1 MAVVAGGAARAGRR
15 GRGLDAI
22 APARLPDVAPK
33 GDATLSI
40 FVARPEGTLAVSDG
54 QTRLRAGD
62 RIRFVLRPA
71 GQRHA
76 VIASLDGAGRATIY
90 HPYGGAHSAPLPPG
104 ARVDIPG
111 SIRLDASPG
120 PERVFAV
127 LAVRPF
133 PTAAVV
139 QALEKLASAGIAGLR
154 ATTTLPLAV
163 EAATQQSV
171 LFEKSP

>member
-1 MAVVAGGAARAGRR
+1 M
-15 GRGLDAI
+15 
-22 APARLPDVAPK
+22 
-33 GDATLSI
+33 
-40 FVARPEGTLAVSDG
+40 E
-54 QTRLRAGD
+54 
-62 RIRFVLRPA
+62 
-71 GQRHA
+71 
-76 VIASLDGAGRATIY
+76 
-90 HPYGGAHSAPLPPG
+90 
-104 ARVDIPG
+104 IPG